1 MPNTNRQTHHRK
13 QAPASKPVEAP
24 SDKKAHTAGVGI
36 LLILL
41 TNYQA
46 EIKQVFSAIMK
57 ALT

>member
-13 QAPASKPVEAP
+13 QAPKPEPVQT
-24 SDKKAHTAGVGI
+24 DKKAHTAGVGI

-46 EIKQVFSAIMK
+46 EIKQVFSALMK
-57 ALT
+57 AIT

>member
-13 QAPASKPVEAP
+13 PAPKPEP
-24 SDKKAHTAGVGI
+24 ESSDKKAHTAGIGI

-46 EIKQVFSAIMK
+46 EIKQIVSALLK
-57 ALT
+57 VVP

>member
-1 MPNTNRQTHHRK
+1 MPNTNRQTHHK
-13 QAPASKPVEAP
+13 KSAPVPPEPA

-46 EIKQVFSAIMK
+46 EIKQVFSAILK
-57 ALT
+57 AVT

>member
-13 QAPASKPVEAP
+13 PAPKPEP
-24 SDKKAHTAGVGI
+24 ESSDKKAHTAGIGI

-46 EIKQVFSAIMK
+46 EIKQIVSALLK
-57 ALT
+57 VVS

>member
-13 QAPASKPVEAP
+13 PAPKPEPAPA
-24 SDKKAHTAGVGI
+24 DKKAHTAGVGI

-46 EIKQVFSAIMK
+46 EIKQVFSALMK
-57 ALT
+57 AIT